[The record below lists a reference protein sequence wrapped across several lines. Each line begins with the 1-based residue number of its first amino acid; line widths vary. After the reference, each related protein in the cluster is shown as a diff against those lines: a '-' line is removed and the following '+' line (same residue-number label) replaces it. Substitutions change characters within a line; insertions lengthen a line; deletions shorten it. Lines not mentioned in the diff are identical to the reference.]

1 MSQQK
6 KQNLISSTG
15 VLVASTILVKI
26 IGAIYKIPLGNL
38 IGATGNGYFT
48 AAYEIYTPIYTI
60 SMAGLPIAVSRL
72 VSENIAGG
80 RIRQA
85 QQVYRVSRRLFPLV
99 GAFGTILLFL
109 VAKPYSD
116 YLIRTPQNF
125 VSILAIAPCVFFCCM
140 MSSYRGFYEGTR
152 NMYPTGI
159 SQVLEAVGKVV
170 FGLTLSYATMQ
181 FGLSSFKN
189 GGSNPVV
196 FGTAVSTEQEA
207 LSAIYPYAA
216 AAAILGVT
224 LGSVCGLIYLVV
236 RDRFYDL
243 NDNPEKSKKA
253 KSKKYIFTR
262 EEVVNSPEPQS
273 AKETASQLI
282 RIAIPIALSSMVLTV
297 SNFIDSVMI
306 KNRLAHAMEIGGDV
320 IKTMYAHSIELDNI
334 IEADI
339 PTYLYGAYGFAL
351 NIKNLIPTITMS
363 LGVSILPILAAE
375 WSQRRKDG
383 IKHSIEAA
391 MRLTMLIGMP
401 AAFGI
406 AALATPI
413 IDLLY
418 GSNNPGA
425 VPISGPILL
434 LYGLPIFIYA
444 LSSPLTNMLNAVDK
458 MKEPLKAVA
467 IGSVIKIGLNYILI
481 GNPSIN
487 INGAPISTFACYLFI
502 VAYCIF
508 MLLRTTKVR
517 INVISVFV
525 KPLVS
530 GALCGV
536 SAYAANW
543 IFTGKLS
550 LNGKISTLASVCVGG
565 VIYFASLLLI
575 KGFAREDIEM
585 LPKGEKIA
593 KILEKFKLLG

>member
-1 MSQQK
+1 MAQQK
-6 KQNLISSTG
+6 KQNLISSAG

-38 IGATGNGYFT
+38 IGATGNGYFV

-72 VSENIAGG
+72 VSESIADG

-109 VAKPYSD
+109 VAYPYSN
-116 YLIRTPQNF
+116 YLIKTPQNF
-125 VSILAIAPCVFFCCM
+125 ISILAIAPCVFFCCM

-159 SQVLEAVGKVV
+159 SQVIEALGKVV
-170 FGLTLSYATMQ
+170 FGLTLSYITMKYGLYTFNKAEGQAT
-181 FGLSSFKN
+181 
-189 GGSNPVV
+189 V
-196 FGTAVSTEQEA
+196 FGTLVSTEQEA

-224 LGSVCGLIYLVV
+224 LGSVCGLIYLFI

-243 NDNPEKSKKA
+243 NDKPEKKKT
-253 KSKKYIFTR
+253 KKKFIFTR
-262 EEVVNSPEPQS
+262 EEVVNSPEPLS
-273 AKETASQLI
+273 SKETAMQLI

-306 KNRLAHAMEIGGDV
+306 KNRLAYAMKIGGD
-320 IKTMYAHSIELDNI
+320 IIRNMYASSIAVDKVI
-334 IEADI
+334 DADI

-351 NIKNLIPTITMS
+351 NVKNLIPTITMS
-363 LGVSILPILAAE
+363 LGVSIIPILAAE
-375 WSQRRKDG
+375 WSQKRQDG
-383 IKHSIEAA
+383 IKHSIESAL
-391 MRLTMLIGMP
+391 RLTMLIGMP
-401 AAFGI
+401 ASFGI

-425 VPISGPILL
+425 VPIAGPILMA
-434 LYGLPIFIYA
+434 YGLPIFMYA
-444 LSSPLTNMLNAVDK
+444 MSSPLTNMLNAVDK

-467 IGSVIKIGLNYILI
+467 IGSVIKIGLNLVLI
-481 GNPSIN
+481 ANPEIN

-502 VAYCIF
+502 TVYCLYK
-508 MLLRTTKVR
+508 LLKTAKVK
-517 INVISVFV
+517 INVVSVFI
-525 KPLVS
+525 KPLIS
-530 GALCGV
+530 GALCGGT
-536 SAYAANW
+536 AYLAYFILSEKIAINA
-543 IFTGKLS
+543 KLS
-550 LNGKISTLASVCVGG
+550 TLCAVCAGG
-565 VIYFASLLLI
+565 AIYFISLLLI
-575 KGFAREDIEM
+575 KGFAKEDIEM

-593 KILEKFKLLG
+593 KVLEKLKLLG

>member
-1 MSQQK
+1 MAQQK
-6 KQNLISSTG
+6 KQNLISSAG

-38 IGATGNGYFT
+38 IGATGNGYFV

-72 VSENIAGG
+72 VSENIADG

-109 VAKPYSD
+109 VAYPYSN
-116 YLIRTPQNF
+116 YLIKTPQNF
-125 VSILAIAPCVFFCCM
+125 ISIIAIAPCVFFCCM

-159 SQVLEAVGKVV
+159 SQVIEALGKVV
-170 FGLTLSYATMQ
+170 FGLTLSYITMKYGLYTFNKAEGQAT
-181 FGLSSFKN
+181 
-189 GGSNPVV
+189 V
-196 FGTAVSTEQEA
+196 FGTLVSNEQEA

-224 LGSVCGLIYLVV
+224 LGSVCGLIYLFI

-243 NDNPEKSKKA
+243 NDKPEKKKT
-253 KSKKYIFTR
+253 KKKFIFTR
-262 EEVVNSPEPQS
+262 EEVVNSPEPLS
-273 AKETASQLI
+273 SKETAMQLI

-306 KNRLAHAMEIGGDV
+306 KNRLAYAMQIGGD
-320 IKTMYAHSIELDNI
+320 IIRNMYASSIAVDKVI
-334 IEADI
+334 DADI

-351 NIKNLIPTITMS
+351 NVKNLIPTITMS
-363 LGVSILPILAAE
+363 LGVSIIPILAAE
-375 WSQRRKDG
+375 WSQKRQDG
-383 IKHSIEAA
+383 IKHSIESAL
-391 MRLTMLIGMP
+391 RLTMLIGMP
-401 AAFGI
+401 ASFGI

-425 VPISGPILL
+425 VSIAGPILMA
-434 LYGLPIFIYA
+434 YGLPIFMYA

-467 IGSVIKIGLNYILI
+467 IGSVIKIGLNLVLI
-481 GNPSIN
+481 ANPEIN

-502 VAYCIF
+502 TVYCLYK
-508 MLLRTTKVR
+508 LLKTAKVK
-517 INVISVFV
+517 INVVSVFI
-525 KPLVS
+525 KPLIS
-530 GALCGV
+530 GALCGGT
-536 SAYAANW
+536 AYLAY
-543 IFTGKLS
+543 FVLS
-550 LNGKISTLASVCVGG
+550 EKIAINAKISTLCAVCAGG
-565 VIYFASLLLI
+565 AIYFISLLLI

-593 KILEKFKLLG
+593 KVLEKLKLLG

>member
-1 MSQQK
+1 MAQQK
-6 KQNLISSTG
+6 KQNLISSAG

-38 IGATGNGYFT
+38 IGATGNGYFL

-72 VSENIAGG
+72 VSESIAAGH
-80 RIRQA
+80 IRQA
-85 QQVYRVSRRLFPLV
+85 QQVYRVSRRLFPIV
-99 GAFGTILLFL
+99 GAFGTILLFI
-109 VAKPYSD
+109 VASPYSKFV
-116 YLIRTPQNF
+116 INTPQNF
-125 VSILAIAPCVFFCCM
+125 ISILAIAPCVFFCCM

-159 SQVLEAVGKVV
+159 SQVIEALGKVV
-170 FGLTLSYATMQ
+170 FGLSLSYVTMQ
-181 FGLSSFKN
+181 YGLSVFHKAE
-189 GGSNPVV
+189 GTATV

-224 LGSVCGLIYLVV
+224 LGSVCGLIYLMV

-243 NDNPEKSKKA
+243 NDKPEKKKTM
-253 KSKKYIFTR
+253 KKFIFTR
-262 EEVVNSPEPQS
+262 EEVVNSPEPMP
-273 AKETASQLI
+273 AKETAKSLI

-306 KNRLAHAMEIGGDV
+306 KNRLAYAMKIGGDI
-320 IKTMYAHSIELDNI
+320 IKNMYASSIAIDGVI
-334 IEADI
+334 DSDI

-363 LGVSILPILAAE
+363 LGVSIIPILAAE

-383 IKHSIEAA
+383 IKHSIESAL
-391 MRLTMLIGMP
+391 RLTMLIGMP

-418 GSNNPGA
+418 GSNNPGT
-425 VPISGPILL
+425 VPIAGPILMA
-434 LYGLPIFIYA
+434 YGLPIFMYA
-444 LSSPLTNMLNAVDK
+444 MSSPLTNMLNAVDK

-467 IGSVIKIGLNYILI
+467 IGSVIKIGLNLILI
-481 GNPSIN
+481 ANPKIN

-502 VAYCIF
+502 TVYC
-508 MLLRTTKVR
+508 MWQLLKTTGVR
-517 INVISVFV
+517 INMVSVFI
-525 KPLVS
+525 KPFIS
-530 GALCGV
+530 GALCGCA
-536 SAYAANW
+536 AYAANLVLS
-543 IFTGKLS
+543 GKLQ
-550 LNGKISTLASVCVGG
+550 LNGKISTLASVCAGG
-565 VIYFASLLLI
+565 AVYFISLLLI
-575 KGFAREDIEM
+575 KGFAKEDIEM

-593 KILEKFKLLG
+593 KVLEKLKLLG

>member
-48 AAYEIYTPIYTI
+48 AAYEIYTPVYTI

-72 VSENIAGG
+72 VSESIAGG

-85 QQVYRVSRRLFPLV
+85 QQVYRVSRRIFPLV
-99 GAFGTILLFL
+99 GVFGTLLLFL
-109 VAKPYSD
+109 VAKPYSE
-116 YLIRTPQNF
+116 YLIKMPQAF
-125 VSILAIAPCVFFCCM
+125 VSMLAIAPCVYFCCM

-159 SQVLEAVGKVV
+159 SQVIEALGKVV
-170 FGLTLSYATMQ
+170 FGLSLSYVTMQ
-181 FGLSSFKN
+181 YGLSTFRKAD
-189 GGSNPVV
+189 GAVKI
-196 FGTAVSTEQEA
+196 FGILVSDEKEA

-224 LGSVCGLIYLVV
+224 LGSVCGLIYLAV

-243 NDNPEKSKKA
+243 NDKPEKNK

-262 EEVVNSPEPQS
+262 EEVVNSPEPDS
-273 AKETASQLI
+273 AKNTAKELI
-282 RIAIPIALSSMVLTV
+282 RIAIPIALSSMVLTLT
-297 SNFIDSVMI
+297 NFIDSI
-306 KNRLAHAMEIGGDV
+306 TINNRLSHAMEVGGDI
-320 IKTMYAHSIELDNI
+320 IKNMYAQSFALDNVLD
-334 IEADI
+334 ADI

-375 WSQRRKDG
+375 WSQKRKDG
-383 IKHSIEAA
+383 VKHSIESAI
-391 MRLTMLIGMP
+391 RLTMLIGMP

-406 AALATPI
+406 AALASPI

-425 VPISGPILL
+425 VAISGPILL
-434 LYGLPIFIYA
+434 IYGVPLFIYA
-444 LSSPLTNMLNAVDK
+444 LSSPLTNMLNAVDR
-458 MKEPLKAVA
+458 MKDPLIAVA
-467 IGSVIKIGLNYILI
+467 IGAFIKIAVNYVLI
-481 GNPSIN
+481 GKPSVN
-487 INGAPISTFACYLFI
+487 ILGAPVSTFASYTFI
-502 VAYCIF
+502 VVYCF
-508 MLLRTTKVR
+508 VSLLKTTGIKLNWV
-517 INVISVFV
+517 SVFV
-525 KPLVS
+525 KPLIA
-530 GALCGV
+530 GLLCGGA
-536 SAYAANW
+536 AYLVNLVLTSRTD
-543 IFTGKLS
+543 INT
-550 LNGKISTLASVCVGG
+550 KIITLGAVCVGG
-565 VIYFASLLLI
+565 VVYFAVLLLI
-575 KGFAREDIEM
+575 RGFAREDVEM

-593 KILEKFKLLG
+593 KVLEKLKLLG

>member
-38 IGATGNGYFT
+38 ITATGNGYFN

-109 VAKPYSD
+109 VAQPYSK
-116 YLIRTPQNF
+116 YLIKTPQNF

-140 MSSYRGFYEGTR
+140 MSSYRGFFEGTR

-159 SQVLEAVGKVV
+159 SQVIEALGKVV
-170 FGLTLSYATMQ
+170 FGLSLSYAVMQ
-181 FGLSSFKN
+181 YGLSVFRSS
-189 GGSNPVV
+189 GSGVSL
-196 FGTAVSTEQEA
+196 FGVTVSNEQEA
-207 LSAIYPYAA
+207 LSAIYPYSA

-236 RDRFYDL
+236 RNRFYDL
-243 NDNPEKSKKA
+243 GDSPEKKKSGR
-253 KSKKYIFTR
+253 SKKYIFTR
-262 EEVVNSPEPQS
+262 EEVVNSPEPLS
-273 AKETASQLI
+273 AKETAKQLI

-320 IKTMYAHSIELDNI
+320 IKTMYANSIALDKVM
-334 IEADI
+334 EADI

-375 WSQRRKDG
+375 WSQRHKDG
-383 IKHSIEAA
+383 IKHSIESAL
-391 MRLTMLIGMP
+391 RLTMIIGMP

-434 LYGLPIFIYA
+434 AYGLPVFIYA

-458 MKEPLKAVA
+458 TKEPLKAVA
-467 IGSVIKIGLNYILI
+467 IGSVIKIGLNYVLI
-481 GNPSIN
+481 GNPEIN

-502 VAYCIF
+502 VAYCLF
-508 MLLRTTKVR
+508 MLLRTAKVK
-517 INVISVFV
+517 INVVSVFI
-525 KPLVS
+525 KPLVA
-530 GALCGV
+530 GALCGGT
-536 SAYAANW
+536 AYAANLVLS
-543 IFTGKLS
+543 GKMALD
-550 LNGKISTLASVCVGG
+550 GKISTVICVGAG
-565 VIYFASLLLI
+565 GAVYLISLLLI
-575 KGFAREDIEM
+575 RGFAKEDVEM

-593 KILEKFKLLG
+593 KVLEKLKLLG

>member
-116 YLIRTPQNF
+116 FLIKTPQNF

-159 SQVLEAVGKVV
+159 SQVIEALGKVV
-170 FGLTLSYATMQ
+170 FGLSLAYATTVYGMNT
-181 FGLSSFKN
+181 FRN
-189 GGSNPVV
+189 AGGDIKL
-196 FGTAVSTEQEA
+196 FGTLVTNEQEA
-207 LSAIYPYAA
+207 LSATYPMAA

-236 RDRFYDL
+236 RDRFYEL
-243 NDNPEKSKKA
+243 NDNPEKKKS

-262 EEVVNSPEPQS
+262 EEVVNSPEPKT
-273 AKETASQLI
+273 AKETAKELI

-306 KNRLAHAMEIGGDV
+306 KNRLAHAMEVGGD
-320 IKTMYAHSIELDNI
+320 IIRNMYASSISIDKVI
-334 IEADI
+334 DADI

-391 MRLTMLIGMP
+391 IRLTMLIGMP

-481 GNPSIN
+481 GNPEIN
-487 INGAPISTFACYLFI
+487 IKGAPISTFACYLFI
-502 VAYCIF
+502 TAYCIF

-517 INVISVFV
+517 INVVSVFL
-525 KPLVS
+525 KPLIS

-536 SAYAANW
+536 SAYFAN
-543 IFTGKLS
+543 IILSGKLA
-550 LNGKISTLASVCVGG
+550 LNPKIATLGAVCVGG
-565 VIYFASLLLI
+565 VVYFASLLVV
-575 KGFAREDIEM
+575 KGFAKEDIEM

-593 KILEKFKLLG
+593 KVLEKLKLLG

>member
-38 IGATGNGYFT
+38 ITATGNGYFN
-48 AAYEIYTPIYTI
+48 AAYEIYTPIYTL

-72 VSENIAGG
+72 VSESIAGG
-80 RIRQA
+80 KIRQA

-99 GAFGTILLFL
+99 GAFGTLLLFI
-109 VAKPYSD
+109 VAQPYSN
-116 YLIRTPQNF
+116 YLIKTPQNF
-125 VSILAIAPCVFFCCM
+125 VSILTIAPCVFFCCM

-159 SQVLEAVGKVV
+159 SQVIEALGKVI
-170 FGLTLSYATMQ
+170 FGLTLSYMTMQ
-181 FGLSSFKN
+181 YGLSAFRNSS
-189 GGSNPVV
+189 GSAAV
-196 FGTAVSTEQEA
+196 FGVTVTSEQEA

-243 NDNPEKSKKA
+243 GDKPESSGKA
-253 KSKKYIFTR
+253 SKKYIFTR
-262 EEVVNSPEPQS
+262 EEVVNSPEPKS
-273 AKETASQLI
+273 AKETAKELV

-306 KNRLAHAMEIGGDV
+306 KNRLAHAMEIGADV
-320 IKTMYAHSIELDNI
+320 IKGMYASSIATDAVMD
-334 IEADI
+334 ADI

-375 WSQRRKDG
+375 WSQKRKDG
-383 IKHSIEAA
+383 IKHSIESAI
-391 MRLTMLIGMP
+391 RLTMIIAMP

-425 VPISGPILL
+425 VPISGPILFA
-434 LYGLPIFIYA
+434 YGLPIFIYA

-458 MKEPLKAVA
+458 MKEPLIAVA
-467 IGSVIKIGLNYILI
+467 IGSVMKIGLNYVLI
-481 GNPSIN
+481 GNPKIN
-487 INGAPISTFACYLFI
+487 INGAALSTFVCYLFI
-502 VAYCIF
+502 VSYCLF
-508 MLLRTTKVR
+508 RLLKTAKVK
-517 INVISVFV
+517 INVVSVFI
-525 KPLVS
+525 KPLIS
-530 GALCGV
+530 GAVCGAA
-536 SAYAANW
+536 AYAANL
-543 IFTGKLS
+543 ILSGKLS
-550 LNGKISTLASVCVGG
+550 VTSKLSTAISVCVGG
-565 VIYFASLLLI
+565 VFYFTVLLLVR
-575 KGFAREDIEM
+575 GFAKEDIEM

-593 KILEKFKLLG
+593 KVLEKLKLLG